1 MELQIFKN
9 EQFGEVRTA
18 DIKGEVYF
26 NLKDCCKV
34 LEIKNHKD
42 TVKRLNQHGVVTTDL
57 IDSLGRTQQANFINE
72 SNFYKLVF
80 QSRKPEAEKF
90 ADWVT
95 SEVLPSIRKN
105 GAYVTN
111 QKAVEIMSNPNAL
124 GEFLQG
130 IANQVKQLE
139 LQNSNLVEKNE
150 VLEVELLE
158 ARKQA
163 RYLDVIIESKGA
175 VRVTQIAADYG
186 MSANRFNK
194 LLHELGVQHKV
205 NGQWILYKKYMGKG
219 YTDSTTFDYLDK
231 NGQARANMTTTWT
244 QKGRLFLYELLKN
257 NDILPLIEQDE
268 VA

>member
-1 MELQIFKN
+1 MELQIINQQEVLGKN
-9 EQFGEVRTA
+9 FTIYGTLEEPLFLAKDVA
-18 DIKGEVYF
+18 DWIEHSKSSVM
-26 NLKDCCKV
+26 
-34 LEIKNHKD
+34 ID
-42 TVKRLNQHGVVTTDL
+42 TVD
-57 IDSLGRTQQANFINE
+57 DDE
-72 SNFYKLVF
+72 KLRETIFTSGQNREMWFLTENGLYEVLM
-80 QSRKPEAEKF
+80 QSRKPIAKQF
-90 ADWVT
+90 KKQVKQI
-95 SEVLPSIRKN
+95 LKSIRKH

-130 IANQVKQLE
+130 ITDQVKQLE
-139 LQNSNLVEKNE
+139 TQNLKLVEKNE
-150 VLEVELLE
+150 VLEVELFE

>member
-1 MELQIFKN
+1 MELQIINQQEVLGKN
-9 EQFGEVRTA
+9 FTIYGTLEEPLFLAKDVADWIEHSNPTEMLKGIDEDEKLTSTILRAGQTREVNLLTEN
-18 DIKGEVYF
+18 GLYEV
-26 NLKDCCKV
+26 LM
-34 LEIKNHKD
+34 
-42 TVKRLNQHGVVTTDL
+42 
-57 IDSLGRTQQANFINE
+57 
-72 SNFYKLVF
+72 
-80 QSRKPEAEKF
+80 QSRKPIAKQF
-90 ADWVT
+90 KKQVKQI
-95 SEVLPSIRKN
+95 LKSIRKH

-130 IANQVKQLE
+130 ITNQVKQLE
-139 LQNSNLVEKNE
+139 LQNLNLVEKNE
-150 VLEVELLE
+150 VLEVELIE

>member
-26 NLKDCCKV
+26 NLNDCCKI
-34 LEIKNHKD
+34 LELSNPRK
-42 TVKRLNQHGVVTTDL
+42 TLERLNPKGVTTSDTL
-57 IDSLGRTQQANFINE
+57 TAGGIQQANFINE

-130 IANQVKQLE
+130 ITNQVKQLE

-150 VLEVELLE
+150 VLEVELFE

-163 RYLDVIIESKGA
+163 RTLP
-175 VRVTQIAADYG
+175 RCDYREQG
-186 MSANRFNK
+186 S
-194 LLHELGVQHKV
+194 GSCD
-205 NGQWILYKKYMGKG
+205 
-219 YTDSTTFDYLDK
+219 TDCC
-231 NGQARANMTTTWT
+231 
-244 QKGRLFLYELLKN
+244 
-257 NDILPLIEQDE
+257 
-268 VA
+268 